1 MRVDGRLSKSSSDLV
16 RGSLGRDRVRA
27 MRVDGHSEQED
38 SPGPVHNDNRFY
50 GLQALSNL
58 DNAVNGKL
66 NNLYRDSSGSTDYS
80 PPPKKNNYTPP
91 KPPRKAPS
99 ASPPSIRR
107 GYTSHDDLDFRSR
120 KSEMYESSRNQR
132 EDMETGAPYSYTDAN
147 PSLNHLRNS
156 PTRYVN
162 SRQSPSRGNHT
173 DSEIL
178 SSPTQVLYAT
188 ISADKHKHTGNL
200 KNQHIQ
206 TQTVQTG
213 FRPISA
219 ERQMK
224 TWASSK
230 ENILDD
236 PPSYRY
242 RNGSNGSSKHASRSL
257 ERFVDDDKEN
267 IRRNQELKARIH
279 VSSPMQ
285 DPRRPPERQASASRK
300 PYKTTI
306 NTATDTIQYKGFSS
320 ENLVDKND
328 PRRQKNLARHS
339 GKKVDTEHYKV
350 PKNKA

>member
-1 MRVDGRLSKSSSDLV
+1 MRVEGTSEQGPLGSAANTLERKGSHLLGRLSKSSSDLV
-16 RGSLGRDRVRA
+16 RSVGRRRA
-27 MRVDGHSEQED
+27 MRVEGTSEQED
-38 SPGPVHNDNRFY
+38 SPGPGGDSRLY

-58 DNAVNGKL
+58 DNAVNGKV
-66 NNLYRDSSGSTDYS
+66 NNLYRDNSGSIDYS
-80 PPPKKNNYTPP
+80 PPAKKNNLTPP

-99 ASPPSIRR
+99 ASPPSIRK
-107 GYTSHDDLDFRSR
+107 GYASHDELDYRSKSR
-120 KSEMYESSRNQR
+120 SEMYEKG
-132 EDMETGAPYSYTDAN
+132 DPETGGAFSFAGAN
-147 PSLNHLRNS
+147 PSLNHLRQS
-156 PTRYVN
+156 P

-224 TWASSK
+224 SRTLSK

-236 PPSYRY
+236 PPYRQ
-242 RNGSNGSSKHASRSL
+242 SNGNGPSKHGSRSL
-257 ERFVDDDKEN
+257 ERFVDEDKEN
-267 IRRNQELKARIH
+267 YRRTQELKARIH
-279 VSSPMQ
+279 VSSPM
-285 DPRRPPERQASASRK
+285 RHTPERPASRK

-320 ENLVDKND
+320 ENLIDKND
-328 PRRQKNLARHS
+328 PRYKLRHS
-339 GKKVDTEHYKV
+339 G
-350 PKNKA
+350 